1 MLNTLYLL
9 IGVALLTAGGEL
21 LIRGSLGI
29 AKRANIS
36 PLLSGL
42 VIVGFGTSMPEL
54 VVSLDATLSGQ
65 PDIAIGNVIG
75 SNIANILLI
84 LGICAAITPLAVS
97 SISLRR
103 DALVVTAASFAFV
116 LFASAGFFTLL
127 GGALFLIALL
137 GYLVWAYYTEKN
149 STSTLP
155 PLHEAEAAEIQMIP
169 KSAKWSSVEI
179 IGGLILLIA
188 GSQVLLKG
196 AVGIASGLGISQ
208 AMIGLTLVAVGTS
221 LPELTISVIAALRK
235 HTDVAVGNVLGSN
248 IFNLL
253 GILGISAIVEPMEI
267 KGRVAAF
274 DQWVM
279 LGVTLLLYVFLF
291 TGRRLGRIEGGF
303 LLLGYVSYIGISYLY
318 FSH

>member
-84 LGICAAITPLAVS
+84 LGICAVITPLAVS
-97 SISLRR
+97 SLSLRR
-103 DALVVTAASFAFV
+103 DALVVTTASFAFV
-116 LFASAGFFTLL
+116 LFASTGFFTLL
-127 GGALFLIALL
+127 GGALFLIALI

-149 STSTLP
+149 SALASSQ
-155 PLHEAEAAEIQMIP
+155 LHEAEAIEIQVIP

-179 IGGLILLIA
+179 IGGLILLII

-196 AVGIASGLGISQ
+196 AVGIANGLGVSQ

-267 KGRVAAF
+267 KGRVADF

-303 LLLGYVSYIGISYLY
+303 LLLGYGAYIGISYMY

>member
-1 MLNTLYLL
+1 
-9 IGVALLTAGGEL
+9 
-21 LIRGSLGI
+21 
-29 AKRANIS
+29 
-36 PLLSGL
+36 
-42 VIVGFGTSMPEL
+42 
-54 VVSLDATLSGQ
+54 
-65 PDIAIGNVIG
+65 
-75 SNIANILLI
+75 
-84 LGICAAITPLAVS
+84 
-97 SISLRR
+97 
-103 DALVVTAASFAFV
+103 
-116 LFASAGFFTLL
+116 
-127 GGALFLIALL
+127 
-137 GYLVWAYYTEKN
+137 LVWAYYTEKN
-149 STSTLP
+149 SSSTLP

-253 GILGISAIVEPMEI
+253 GILGISAIVQPMEI

>member
-1 MLNTLYLL
+1 MLNVLYLL
-9 IGVALLTAGGEL
+9 IGIALLTAGGEL

-65 PDIAIGNVIG
+65 PDIAIGNVVG

-97 SISLRR
+97 SLSLRR
-103 DALVVTAASFAFV
+103 DALVVAAASFAFV
-116 LFASAGFFTLL
+116 LFASAGLFTLL
-127 GGALFLIALL
+127 GGALFLIALIS
-137 GYLVWAYYTEKN
+137 YLVWAYYTEKN

-155 PLHEAEAAEIQMIP
+155 PLHEAEATEIQVIP
-169 KSAKWSSVEI
+169 QSAKWSSVEI

-196 AVGIASGLGISQ
+196 AVGIASGLGVSQ

-253 GILGISAIVEPMEI
+253 GILGISAIVQPMEI

-303 LLLGYVSYIGISYLY
+303 LLLGYVSYIGISYMY